1 VKPFTVV
8 SGIAAPIPYANVD
21 TDVIMPKQFLK
32 GITREGLAAGVFNDL
47 RYDGTGGLRPDFILN
62 QSPYLNARFLVVG
75 PNFGCGSSRE
85 HAVWGLQ
92 QFGIRALIGSTFA
105 SIFHDNCFKNGLL
118 PVPLTPEQLEQVSSC
133 CANPAHN
140 TLCVDLVA
148 QVIVLDDDSRINF
161 HIDPLRRED
170 LLQGR
175 DAIETTLM
183 KSREIADFEERHW
196 AAWPWIKPQRSTP

>member
-1 VKPFTVV
+1 MKPFTDV

-32 GITREGLAAGVFNDL
+32 GITREGLAAGVFYDL
-47 RYDGTGGLRPDFILN
+47 RHDEAGQLRSDFILN
-62 QSPYLNARFLVVG
+62 RSAWHDARFLVVG

-92 QFGIRALIGSTFA
+92 QSGIRALIGSTFA

-118 PVPLTPEQLEQVSSC
+118 PVPLSPEQVDQILSR
-133 CANPAHN
+133 CADPAHN
-140 TLCVDLVA
+140 TLRVDLVT
-148 QVIVLDDDSRINF
+148 QVIVLDDDTRIHF

-175 DAIETTLM
+175 DAIESTLLRA
-183 KSREIADFEERHW
+183 SEIAEFERRHW
-196 AAWPWIKPQRSTP
+196 AAWPWIKPRRSPQ

>member
-1 VKPFTVV
+1 MKPFTDV
-8 SGIAAPIPYANVD
+8 SGIAAPIPFANVD

-32 GITREGLAAGVFNDL
+32 GITREGLAAGAFYDL
-47 RYDGTGGLRPDFILN
+47 RYDSAGQPRPDFILN
-62 QSPYLNARFLVVG
+62 QGTYRDASFLVVG

-92 QFGIRALIGSTFA
+92 QSGIRALLGSTFA

-118 PVPLTPEQLEQVSSC
+118 PVPLSPEQVEQIQAR
-133 CANPAHN
+133 CADPVHN
-140 TLCVDLVA
+140 TLRVDLVA
-148 QVIVLDDDSRINF
+148 QVIVLDDDSRIHF

-175 DAIETTLM
+175 DAIETTLT
-183 KSREIADFEERHW
+183 RAGEIEDFERRHW
-196 AAWPWIKPQRSTP
+196 AAWPWIKPSRNTR